1 MSNKDYIV
9 HLIEC
14 QCILPIYKNKTKPLY
29 HKFKVFS
36 VIEDD
41 QIEEKYVMCNNC
53 KILHRV
59 TEFNKSEIMWGVE
72 EEKSMVTTIDDIK
85 FNLSDDYPNIVRL
98 FEEKEVDI
106 TAWEHFNFLVE
117 EGISDSVLISKTEN
131 KDKLIYKV
139 VEFNNNKAKIKN
151 EIVQRYL

>member
-1 MSNKDYIV
+1 MSNKDYII

-14 QCILPIYKNKTKPLY
+14 QCILPIFKNKTKPVY

-41 QIEEKYVMCNNC
+41 EIEEKYAMCNNC
-53 KILHRV
+53 RILHKV
-59 TEFNKSEIMWGVE
+59 IEVNKSEIMWGIE

-85 FNLSDDYPNIVRL
+85 FNLNDDYPNIVKL

-117 EGISDSVLISKTEN
+117 EEINDIVLISKTEN
-131 KDKLIYKV
+131 KDKLIYKI